1 MGEDG
6 VEPPEPLSN
15 RFTAGT
21 ATPMEYS
28 PLVAGGGLEP
38 PFQAKEACELPIL
51 HPASTRTPR
60 VSNDF
65 FVLCVPLGNFS

>member
-21 ATPMEYS
+21 ATPTEYS
-28 PLVAGGGLEP
+28 PLIAGGGLEP
-38 PFQAKEACELPIL
+38 PFLAKETSELPIL
-51 HPASTRTPR
+51 YPASTRIPG
-60 VSNDF
+60 
-65 FVLCVPLGNFS
+65 LAMCFSCYAFH